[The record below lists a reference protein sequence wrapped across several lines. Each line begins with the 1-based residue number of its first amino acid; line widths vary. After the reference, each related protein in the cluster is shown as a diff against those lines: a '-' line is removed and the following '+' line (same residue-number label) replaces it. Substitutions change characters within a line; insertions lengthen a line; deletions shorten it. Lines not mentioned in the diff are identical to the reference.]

1 MGILNQIKK
10 GRIEMKKALTL
21 LLLLPL
27 LSMAQ
32 QESYYS
38 LYRFNM
44 QVINPA
50 YAGAEAENMLSLLN
64 RTQWAA
70 LDDSPRTMAMAFSS
84 RRENNVGL
92 GLSVV
97 ADKVL
102 VERQTF
108 AYVDFSYKLDL
119 TDQTRIFLGLKAGGN
134 FYRSSSLNFEDYNTG
149 VDPAQKEFSRFNPN
163 VGAGM
168 YLQNEK
174 YWVSFSIPRL
184 FNVKRDDDISIGAKD
199 RVHSYLGAGINFS
212 LGDELY
218 LKPNVMIRKVAALPL
233 SADIGTFVS
242 FQNRIDFGASYRTN
256 AALSFMTYIN
266 IVNGIDVGYAYE
278 TPTDVSLA
286 GQSVKTHEIFL
297 RIRLGEGTQTVE
309 KE

>member
-1 MGILNQIKK
+1 
-10 GRIEMKKALTL
+10 MKKLVTI

-27 LSMAQ
+27 FAAAQ

-50 YAGAEAENMLSLLN
+50 FAGAEADNMLTLLN
-64 RTQWAA
+64 RSQWAE
-70 LDDSPRTMAMAFSS
+70 LDDSPRTMAFAYSS
-84 RRENNVGL
+84 KRENNVGL

-97 ADKVL
+97 ADRVF

-108 AYVDFSYKLDL
+108 AYADFSYKLDL
-119 TDQTRIFLGLKAGGN
+119 TEQTRMYLGLKAGGN
-134 FYRSSSLNFEDYNTG
+134 FYRSSSLNLEDYNTG
-149 VDPAQKEFSRFNPN
+149 IDPAQKEFSRFNPN
-163 VGAGM
+163 VGAGL
-168 YLQNEK
+168 YLQNEN

-184 FNVKRDDDISIGAKD
+184 FNVKRDMDINIGAKD
-199 RVHSYLGAGINFS
+199 RVHSYLGGGVNFEITE
-212 LGDELY
+212 DVV
-218 LKPNVMIRKVAALPL
+218 LKPNLMLRKIATLPI

-256 AALSFMTYIN
+256 ASLSFMTYIN
-266 IVNGIDVGYAYE
+266 VINGIDVGYAYE

-297 RIRLGEGTQTVE
+297 RIRLGEGTQTAE
-309 KE
+309 QDTTTGGPMNQ

>member
-1 MGILNQIKK
+1 
-10 GRIEMKKALTL
+10 MKKLITI

-27 LSMAQ
+27 FAAAQ

-50 YAGAEAENMLSLLN
+50 FAGAEADNMLTLLN
-64 RTQWAA
+64 RSQWAE
-70 LDDSPRTMAMAFSS
+70 LDDSPRTMAFAYSS
-84 RRENNVGL
+84 KRENNVGL

-97 ADKVL
+97 ADRVF

-108 AYVDFSYKLDL
+108 AYVDFSYTLDMG
-119 TDQTRIFLGLKAGGN
+119 DSKVFLGLKGGGN
-134 FYRSSSLNFEDYNTG
+134 FYRSSSLNLEDYNTG
-149 VDPAQKEFSRFNPN
+149 IDPAQKEFSRFNPN
-163 VGAGM
+163 VGAGL
-168 YLQNEK
+168 YLQNEN

-184 FNVKRDDDISIGAKD
+184 FNVKRDMDINIGAKD
-199 RVHSYLGAGINFS
+199 RVHSYIGGGMNFEITEEI
-212 LGDELY
+212 L
-218 LKPNVMIRKVAALPL
+218 LKPNLMLRKVAALPI
-233 SADIGTFVS
+233 SADIGTLVS

-256 AALSFMTYIN
+256 ASLSFMTYIN
-266 IVNGIDVGYAYE
+266 VVNGIDVGYAYE

-297 RIRLGEGTQTVE
+297 RIRLGEGTQTVVQE
-309 KE
+309 TSTGGPMNQ

>member
-1 MGILNQIKK
+1 
-10 GRIEMKKALTL
+10 MKKTLILL

-27 LSMAQ
+27 FSLAQ

-50 YAGAEAENMLSLLN
+50 FAGAEAENMLSLLN

-84 RRENNVGL
+84 KRENNVGL
-92 GLSVV
+92 GVSVV
-97 ADKVL
+97 ADKVF

-119 TDQTRIFLGLKAGGN
+119 TDQTRVYLGLKAGGN
-134 FYRSSSLNFEDYNTG
+134 FYRSSSLNLEDYNTG
-149 VDPAQKEFSRFNPN
+149 IDPAQKEFSRFNPN

-174 YWVSFSIPRL
+174 YWISFSIPRL
-184 FNVKRDDDISIGAKD
+184 FNVKRDDDINLGAKD
-199 RVHSYLGAGINFS
+199 RVHSYLGAGLNFEIIE
-212 LGDELY
+212 DIV
-218 LKPNVMIRKVAALPL
+218 LKPNLMFRKVAALPL
-233 SADIGTFVS
+233 SADLGAFVS

-256 AALSFMTYIN
+256 AALSLMTYVN
-266 IVNGIDVGYAYE
+266 VVNGIDIGYAYE

-286 GQSVKTHEIFL
+286 GQSIKTHEIFF

-309 KE
+309 QETSTSGRMNQ

>member
-1 MGILNQIKK
+1 
-10 GRIEMKKALTL
+10 MKKLITI

-27 LSMAQ
+27 VAAAQ

-50 YAGAEAENMLSLLN
+50 FAGAEADNMLTLLN
-64 RTQWAA
+64 RSQWAE
-70 LDDSPRTMAMAFSS
+70 LDDSPRTMAFAYSS
-84 RRENNVGL
+84 KRENNVGL

-97 ADKVL
+97 ADRVF

-108 AYVDFSYKLDL
+108 AYADFSYKLNL
-119 TDQTRIFLGLKAGGN
+119 TEQTRMYLGLKAGGN
-134 FYRSSSLNFEDYNTG
+134 FYRSSSLNLEDYNTG
-149 VDPAQKEFSRFNPN
+149 IDPAQKEFSRFNPN
-163 VGAGM
+163 VGAGL
-168 YLQNEK
+168 YLQNEN

-184 FNVKRDDDISIGAKD
+184 FNVKRDMDINIGAKD
-199 RVHSYLGAGINFS
+199 RVHSYLGGGMNFEVTEEI
-212 LGDELY
+212 L
-218 LKPNVMIRKVAALPL
+218 LKPNIMLRKIAALPI

-242 FQNRIDFGASYRTN
+242 FQNRFDLGASYRTN

-266 IVNGIDVGYAYE
+266 VVEGIDVGYAYE

-297 RIRLGEGTQTVE
+297 RIRLGEGTQTVVQE
-309 KE
+309 TSTGGPMNQ